1 MRECFRFYR
10 NLDLD
15 FSFQF
20 RNLGYRI
27 VADGTLPMVRHEH
40 QQWSALGEEERDQLS
55 RRNFN
60 HFLKRWG
67 NRKDLLLANAH
78 H

>member
-1 MRECFRFYR
+1 MAYHFFP
-10 NLDLD
+10 NHL
-15 FSFQF
+15 
-20 RNLGYRI
+20 
-27 VADGTLPMVRHEH
+27 
-40 QQWSALGEEERDQLS
+40 WSALGEEERDQLS